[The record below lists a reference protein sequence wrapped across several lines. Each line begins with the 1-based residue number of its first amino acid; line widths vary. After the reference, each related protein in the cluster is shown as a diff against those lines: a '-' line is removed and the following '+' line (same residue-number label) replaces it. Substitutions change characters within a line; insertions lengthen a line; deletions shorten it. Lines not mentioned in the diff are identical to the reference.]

1 MFVALLL
8 AGCGGSRYGPGPTS
22 DIEACLK
29 DAGAKIATEAGD
41 LAFADGGSYRTH
53 ADGAGRDQSGTLSVG
68 SYRAPGEQGWELYYV
83 VRRPYRLSFNLIVR
97 HPDKAAKVVAYVHP
111 FDAATV
117 KAASECL

>member
-22 DIEACLK
+22 DIETCLK

-53 ADGAGRDQSGTLSVG
+53 ADGARLDQSRTLSVG
-68 SYRAPGEQGWELYYV
+68 AYRAPGERGWELYYV
-83 VRRPYRLSFNLIVR
+83 VRKGYRLGFNLIVR

-117 KAASECL
+117 KAASGCL